1 MKQSIKE
8 KYRVLPGPEGILP
21 PAAALMGILPP
32 DLGMGLVE
40 GEALPESKVMEV
52 IAEKILTRR
61 NPTLFPGPL
70 LVWAWT
76 PETQKKAT
84 AILEMAREIPGAR
97 IICMPDYR
105 PIYPKIDPEAVL
117 SPCHPNLTIL
127 HNKIEV
133 CMLIDAHCHFV
144 NVTLKMIRAG
154 TNCYTIT
161 LCANDV
167 HEDSVAAMGP
177 CTVETIHRLTKTI
190 IKVRDSGKIIPWAYT
205 PAGKEELR
213 KCGNKKMFVSSA
225 DQALRHDTSVSKEEV
240 VPPGFSHDL
249 ERGLDENEE

>member
-1 MKQSIKE
+1 MPTKE
-8 KYRVLPGPEGILP
+8 KRYRVLPGPEGILP
-21 PAAALMGILPP
+21 PAAASMGIVPP
-32 DLGMGLVE
+32 VPGFGLVE
-40 GEALPESKVMEV
+40 GEVLQESKVIEV

-84 AILEMAREIPGAR
+84 AVLEMAREIPGAR

-105 PIYPKIDPEAVL
+105 PIYPKIDAESVF

-127 HNKIEV
+127 QNKIEV

-177 CTVETIHRLTKTI
+177 CSVKTI
-190 IKVRDSGKIIPWAYT
+190 YRLKEAIIKLRDSGKIVPWALT
-205 PAGKEELR
+205 PAGKEEIR
-213 KCGNKKMFVSSA
+213 KCSNKKMFVMFAGFESSRKT
-225 DQALRHDTSVSKEEV
+225 DIPNEEKIA
-240 VPPGFSHDL
+240 PGFSHEL
-249 ERGLDENEE
+249 EPGLDENEE

>member
-1 MKQSIKE
+1 MPTQE
-8 KYRVLPGPEGILP
+8 KRYRVLPGPEGILP
-21 PAAALMGILPP
+21 PAAALMGVVPP
-32 DLGMGLVE
+32 PPGMGLVE
-40 GEALPESKVMEV
+40 GDALPEEKVMEV

-70 LVWAWT
+70 LVWAWN

-84 AILEMAREIPGAR
+84 AILEMAHEIPGAR

-105 PIYPKIDPEAVL
+105 PIYPKIDPETVF

-127 HNKIEV
+127 YNKIEV
-133 CMLIDAHCHFV
+133 CMLIDAHCHYV

-177 CTVETIHRLTKTI
+177 CDVEKIHRLTKAI
-190 IKVRDSGKIIPWAYT
+190 IKLRDSGKITPWAYT
-205 PAGKEELR
+205 PEGKKELA
-213 KCGNKKMFVSSA
+213 KWGKKRMFVGSEVE
-225 DQALRHDTSVSKEEV
+225 DRHPGAPGMEDVS
-240 VPPGFSHDL
+240 PGFSHNL
-249 ERGLDENEE
+249 ESGLDENEE

>member
-1 MKQSIKE
+1 MPTQE
-8 KYRVLPGPEGILP
+8 KRYRVLPGPEGILP
-21 PAAALMGILPP
+21 PAAALMGIVPP

-40 GEALPESKVMEV
+40 GEALPEDKVMEV

-84 AILEMAREIPGAR
+84 AVLEMAKEIPGAR

-105 PIYPKIDPEAVL
+105 PIYPKIDPEMVF
-117 SPCHPNLTIL
+117 SPCHSNLTIL
-127 HNKIEV
+127 FNKIEV
-133 CMLIDAHCHFV
+133 CMLIDAHCHYV

-177 CTVETIHRLTKTI
+177 CDVEKIHRLTQTI
-190 IKVRDSGKIIPWAYT
+190 IKVRDGGKIIPWAYT
-205 PAGKEELR
+205 PEGKDEIR
-213 KCGNKKMFVSSA
+213 KCSNKKMFVVSA
-225 DQALRHDTSVSKEEV
+225 EDTLRREGVVPKEEV
-240 VPPGFSHDL
+240 VPPGFLHSL
-249 ERGLDENEE
+249 EQGLDENEE

>member
-1 MKQSIKE
+1 MPTQE
-8 KYRVLPGPEGILP
+8 RHYRVLPGPEGILP
-21 PAAALMGILPP
+21 PAAALMGIVPP

-40 GEALPESKVMEV
+40 GETLPENKVIEV

-84 AILEMAREIPGAR
+84 AVLEMAREIPGAR

-177 CTVETIHRLTKTI
+177 CSVKTI
-190 IKVRDSGKIIPWAYT
+190 IRLKEAIIKLRDSGRIIPWAHT
-205 PAGKEELR
+205 PAGKEEIR
-213 KCGNKKMFVSSA
+213 RCSNKKMFVISA
-225 DQALRHDTSVSKEEV
+225 GQRIHDNSAVSNEESI
-240 VPPGFSHDL
+240 PPGFLHDL
-249 ERGLDENEE
+249 EPGLDENEE

>member
-1 MKQSIKE
+1 MPTKDKR
-8 KYRVLPGPEGILP
+8 YRVLPGPEGILP
-21 PAAALMGILPP
+21 PAAALMGVLPP

-40 GEALPESKVMEV
+40 GEALPEKKVMEV

-84 AILEMAREIPGAR
+84 AVLEMAREIPGAR

-105 PIYPKIDPEAVL
+105 PIYPKIDPEAVF
-117 SPCHPNLTIL
+117 SPCHPNLTIW

-144 NVTLKMIRAG
+144 NVTLKMIRGG
-154 TNCYTIT
+154 TKCYTIT

-177 CTVETIHRLTKTI
+177 CDVEKIVRLKETI

-205 PAGKEELR
+205 REGKEEIR
-213 KCGNKKMFVSSA
+213 HCSNKKMFVIRPEN
-225 DQALRHDTSVSKEEV
+225 ALRHDSTGSKEEE
-240 VPPGFSHDL
+240 VPPGFSHHL
-249 ERGLDENEE
+249 EHGIDENEE

>member
-1 MKQSIKE
+1 MPTKE
-8 KYRVLPGPEGILP
+8 TRYRVLTGPEGILP
-21 PAAALMGILPP
+21 PAAALMGVLPP

-40 GEALPESKVMEV
+40 GEVLPEDKVIEV

-76 PETQKKAT
+76 PETQRKAT
-84 AILEMAREIPGAR
+84 AVLALAREIPGAR

-105 PIYPKIDPEAVL
+105 PIYPKIDPESVL

-177 CTVETIHRLTKTI
+177 CTVKTI
-190 IKVRDSGKIIPWAYT
+190 NRLKEAIIRLRDSGKIVPWAYT
-205 PAGKEELR
+205 TAGKEEIR
-213 KCGNKKMFVSSA
+213 RCSNKKMFVMSAGQDLIHKSA
-225 DQALRHDTSVSKEEV
+225 DSKEEV
-240 VPPGFSHDL
+240 IPPGFLHDL
-249 ERGLDENEE
+249 EPGLDENEE

>member
-1 MKQSIKE
+1 MRTKE
-8 KYRVLPGPEGILP
+8 ARYRVLPGPEGILP
-21 PAAALMGILPP
+21 PAAASMGILPP
-32 DLGMGLVE
+32 DRGMGLVE
-40 GEALPESKVMEV
+40 GEALPEDKVMEV

-84 AILEMAREIPGAR
+84 AVLEMAREIPGAR

-105 PIYPKIDPEAVL
+105 PIYPKIDPEAVF
-117 SPCHPNLTIL
+117 SPCHPNLTIW

-133 CMLIDAHCHFV
+133 CMLIDAHCHYV

-167 HEDSVAAMGP
+167 HEDSIAAMGP
-177 CTVETIHRLTKTI
+177 CTVEKINGLKEAI
-190 IKVRDSGKIIPWAYT
+190 IKLRDSGKIIPWAYT
-205 PAGKEELR
+205 PSGKEELR
-213 KCGNKKMFVSSA
+213 RVSNKKMFVIPPGPELS
-225 DQALRHDTSVSKEEV
+225 RGTSVSKDAV

-249 ERGLDENEE
+249 EPGLDENEE

>member
-1 MKQSIKE
+1 MPTKE
-8 KYRVLPGPEGILP
+8 KPYRVLPGPEGILP
-21 PAAALMGILPP
+21 PAAALMGVLPP

-40 GEALPESKVMEV
+40 GEALPEKKVMEV

-105 PIYPKIDPEAVL
+105 PIYPKIDPEAVF

-133 CMLIDAHCHFV
+133 CMLIDAHCHYV

-177 CTVETIHRLTKTI
+177 CDVEKIHRLTKTI

-213 KCGNKKMFVSSA
+213 KCGNKKMFVVSA
-225 DQALRHDTSVSKEEV
+225 DKALRHETSVSEEEV
-240 VPPGFSHDL
+240 VPPGFSHHL
-249 ERGLDENEE
+249 EQGLDENEE